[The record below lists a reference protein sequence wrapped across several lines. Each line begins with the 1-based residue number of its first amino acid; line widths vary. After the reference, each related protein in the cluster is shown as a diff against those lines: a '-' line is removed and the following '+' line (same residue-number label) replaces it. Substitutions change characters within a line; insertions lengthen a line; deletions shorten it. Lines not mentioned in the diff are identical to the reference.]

1 MAKVQCSY
9 RLSLELD
16 LQYYSHNLSGYS
28 CESYSTLCVLYSYI
42 VLAKLC
48 FGEKII
54 IHLLSEVARQNSE
67 ESSVQCEFARLK
79 HSENNDYE
87 TRAGTG
93 ARVRQPKAAIG

>member
-16 LQYYSHNLSGYS
+16 L
-28 CESYSTLCVLYSYI
+28 LCVLYSYI

-48 FGEKII
+48 FGEKIL

-79 HSENNDYE
+79 HSENNDYK

>member
-28 CESYSTLCVLYSYI
+28 TLCVLYSYI

-54 IHLLSEVARQNSE
+54 INLLSEVARQNSE
-67 ESSVQCEFARLK
+67 ESSV
-79 HSENNDYE
+79 
-87 TRAGTG
+87 
-93 ARVRQPKAAIG
+93 